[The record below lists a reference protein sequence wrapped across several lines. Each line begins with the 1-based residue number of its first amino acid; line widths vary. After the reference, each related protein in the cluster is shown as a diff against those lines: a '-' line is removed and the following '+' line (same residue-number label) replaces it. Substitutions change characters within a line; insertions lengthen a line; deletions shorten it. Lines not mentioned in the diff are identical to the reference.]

1 MSSYFKS
8 DMHFMKNNLIIY
20 ELIVMLKS
28 DNQKAFHVYIE
39 DLLSRF
45 P

>member
-1 MSSYFKS
+1 MSLFFKS
-8 DMHFMKNNLIIY
+8 DMHFKKNNLIIY
-20 ELIVMLKS
+20 ELTLMLKS
-28 DNQKAFHVYIE
+28 DNKKALPVYIE